1 MAPIPSQK
9 FDRIFPLWVRAF
21 VRARE
26 FGLVVVGAL
35 VGLLS
40 GLLVSGLSAG
50 SQLAHEVLF
59 GLDRGQHLSIATG
72 LLPWRAIG
80 GPLAGAFALAALTLW
95 AGKRFNGRMA
105 DAIEA
110 NALNGGRM
118 SISGSLYI
126 TIQTFLSN
134 ACGSSVGLEAA

>member
-9 FDRIFPLWVRAF
+9 FDRIFPVGVRAF

-35 VGLLS
+35 VGVLS

-50 SQLAHEVLF
+50 SQLVHEVLF
-59 GLDRGQHLSIATG
+59 GLDRGQHLSIAAG
-72 LLPWRAIG
+72 LAPWRAIG
-80 GPLAGAFALAALTLW
+80 GPVVGAFALAALTLW

-118 SISGSLYI
+118 SIAGSL
-126 TIQTFLSN
+126 
-134 ACGSSVGLEAA
+134 